1 MLTLVLGGARSGKS
15 QYAQSLVGHRCAIYV
30 ATARRDSDK
39 EMRGRIERHRGERPH
54 DWITIEEP
62 EALPSVVRTAAP
74 IDAPVIVE
82 CVTLWLS
89 NLFQRESHTPARK
102 QQDMLMAAVR
112 DLAEASRVREV
123 IVVSNEVGG
132 GIVPTTRVGRR
143 FRDLQGWANQI
154 LAAEAAVVT
163 LVVAGLP
170 IALKGT
176 KDPICNAVVTLIAR
190 RDK

>member
-15 QYAQSLVGHRCAIYV
+15 QYAQSLVGHRRAIYV

-39 EMRGRIERHRGERPH
+39 EMRGRIEHHRGGRPH

-62 EALPSVVRTAAP
+62 EAVPSVVRTAAP

-89 NLFQRESHTPARK
+89 NLFHRESHTPARR
-102 QQDMLMAAVR
+102 QQEMLMAAVHELAQASHTR
-112 DLAEASRVREV
+112 DV
-123 IVVSNEVGG
+123 IAVSNEVGN
-132 GIVPTTRVGRR
+132 GIVPATRVGRR

-154 LAAEAAVVT
+154 LAAEAASVV

-170 IALKGT
+170 LPLKG
-176 KDPICNAVVTLIAR
+176 AQR
-190 RDK
+190 R